1 MSTTTKWFIFVL
13 FVPATLV
20 SAEEDPDLASKFP
33 EAKGALP
40 LIQRFPVL
48 AKFLALDEPW
58 KVPPRELAAKLFP
71 AEVKLVQGSPD
82 YPLLFAGQRSV
93 RWPGV
98 PVWNQVAYETEFYV
112 FDSARPVIRLHIG
125 RPLDS
130 GMQLIDYS
138 QSPETKALYPV
149 LDDPARKEIADNIR
163 AVIDALRP
171 YGARELPFRHPRIHT
186 YELVSGTRLTFS
198 DFTGTGRGS
207 VYMQIDLEPLKPVVL
222 AERSRLPAF
231 PGAQGFGAFTP
242 GGRGGKVYVVT
253 TLDDYLPERRDGR
266 KENTLGE
273 PARDG
278 TVPVLPTYPDIPAEK
293 LIPGSLREAV
303 DASGPRIILFAV
315 SGAIELKA
323 QLKIRNPY
331 VTIAANTAPGEGVQ
345 LRNWG
350 LEIQTHDV
358 VLRFLRLR
366 VGDVKG
372 PGKMPRVLGEQT
384 HALDISGLNVVVDHC
399 EFAYANDQLV
409 NIYAQRTPASR
420 AGVTFQ
426 WNYVYGGLTNSVHEG
441 GNHSHSYALGG
452 WGYASFHHN
461 LAAFALGRN
470 PRVSGLRLD
479 YRNNVLHY
487 FWDSGYGDSTGDF
500 LKLNYVAN
508 VQERGQRREMFFD
521 GMKHSCG
528 QFYETNNVIRNCSL
542 KNSPRV
548 LDVPQDT
555 LMDAPFDAP
564 WVETQ
569 AALIAYEDVLR
580 SGGASLPARDLITKF
595 VADSARNRT
604 GKVPG
609 KTDDW
614 PSAGYPVYNSAA
626 PPADSDLDG
635 MPDEW
640 EARYKF
646 NPRDASDAN
655 GDKDGDG
662 YTNIEEYINST
673 DPTQFVDYRN
683 PINNKDARRMPPTK

>member
-1 MSTTTKWFIFVL
+1 M
-13 FVPATLV
+13 
-20 SAEEDPDLASKFP
+20 
-33 EAKGALP
+33 
-40 LIQRFPVL
+40 IQRFPLL
-48 AKFLALDEPW
+48 AQFLDLDDPW
-58 KVPPRELAAKLFP
+58 KLAPRELAAKLFP
-71 AEVKLVQGSPD
+71 TEVKLVQGSAD
-82 YPLLFAGQRSV
+82 YPLLFAGQRT
-93 RWPGV
+93 RQWPGV
-98 PVWNQVAYETEFYV
+98 PVWNQVAYETEYYV
-112 FDSARPVIRLHIG
+112 LEPARPVIRLHIG

-138 QSPETKALYPV
+138 QSPEAPALF
-149 LDDPARKEIADNIR
+149 PALNDSARNDLADNIR
-163 AVIDALRP
+163 KVIDALRTH
-171 YGARELPFRHPRIHT
+171 GARELPFRHPRIHA
-186 YELVSGTRLTFS
+186 YSLPGNTRLTLS

-207 VYMQIDLEPLKPVVL
+207 VYLQIDLEPLNPVAK

-231 PGAQGFGAFTP
+231 PGALGYGAVTP

-253 TLDDYLPERRDGR
+253 TLEDYLPERRDGR
-266 KENTLGE
+266 KEKTLGE

-278 TVPVLPTYPDIPAEK
+278 TIPVLPAFPDVPAEK

-315 SGAIELKA
+315 SGTIELKA

-350 LEIQTHDV
+350 IEIQTHDV
-358 VLRFLRLR
+358 VLRYLRLR
-366 VGDVKG
+366 VGDIKG

-479 YRNNVLHY
+479 YRNNALHY
-487 FWDSGYGDSTGDF
+487 FWDSGYGDGVGDF
-500 LKLNYVAN
+500 LKLNYIAN

-521 GMKHSCG
+521 GKKHICG
-528 QFYETNNVIRNCSL
+528 QFYEAGNVIRNCEL
-542 KNSPRV
+542 KGSPRV

-555 LMDAPFDAP
+555 IMDAPFDAP
-564 WVETQ
+564 LVETQ
-569 AALIAYEDVLR
+569 AALDAYEDVLR
-580 SGGASLPARDLITKF
+580 SGGANLPVRDLITTF
-595 VADSARNRT
+595 VAESVRKGT
-604 GKVPG
+604 GNVPG
-609 KTDDW
+609 KSDDW
-614 PSAGYPVYNSAA
+614 PSAGYPVYKPAA
-626 PPADSDLDG
+626 PPTDTDLDG

-640 EARYKF
+640 EARYRF

-655 GDKDGDG
+655 RDKDGDG
-662 YTNIEEYINST
+662 YTNIEEYINGT
-673 DPTQFVDYRN
+673 DPTQYVDYHN
-683 PINNKDARRMPPTK
+683 PANDRDPRRMPSSPLKSK